1 MLELIK
7 VDLPKNKIVKV
18 KKNNITYIY
27 YILKSYRNEKGQPTS
42 KTKLIGK
49 LDYFSG
55 KLIPNDYFFEVYD
68 CDINIVVK
76 GEKKHE

>member
-27 YILKSYRNEKGQPTS
+27 HVLKSYRNE
-42 KTKLIGK
+42 
-49 LDYFSG
+49 
-55 KLIPNDYFFEVYD
+55 
-68 CDINIVVK
+68 NIQK
-76 GEKKHE
+76 